1 MIDAKI
7 ARVKKLIEEREA
19 IDAELGA
26 IFGLSQNPKRGR
38 PRKDDK
44 AEEAEPPSQT
54 SESGSPAQ

>member
-26 IFGLSQNPKRGR
+26 IFGLGQSSKRGR
-38 PRKDDK
+38 PRKD
-44 AEEAEPPSQT
+44 SQT
-54 SESGSPAQ
+54 EGAQSAQAPEDEGPGQ